1 MISLTIPRWAT
12 GRILRMNISSKLT
25 PRALKALR
33 EKGKVG
39 YRLGGKEYEY
49 RTTDVLAALD
59 EDSKGGVRAGEGGNV
74 MSKNWK
80 SWKNG
85 QACLQLV
92 KGAQIRERRTNGNGG
107 FSYDLI
113 HREKVKNKRGETV
126 VGRVPR
132 VLKGATNRSEAED
145 AAIKLLA
152 TLDEEKDT
160 VFERSVGGIY
170 KISEIVPKFLRD
182 KKSENIDIDSYQQLE
197 WIFKNRLVPFFC
209 DLRMNDLTL
218 RHQKDYRDKRRD
230 ENIADI
236 TIQKELAPLSS
247 LYIFAKDEQLYD
259 GANPINIKKLKL
271 TIVERERFM
280 SYEEQALIWPELEKY
295 PLLKDLVEF
304 AYGTCMRPK
313 NIINHTT
320 WESIHWNE
328 KEPYVFIPKDK
339 HKNRTK
345 DGSYLLTK
353 KVLEILTRRKEESR
367 NFEDFDNVFWRME
380 NGKPVPVSEAFI
392 QRAWNEVL
400 ENVGIREKEE
410 AEGQDRLRF
419 YDLKHTRLSRL
430 GAKTG
435 NVLLLKRISNHKD
448 TKSLERYVK
457 GNALNGYAMKAL
469 EEDDGENG

>member
-1 MISLTIPRWAT
+1 MNSLTLPEWAT
-12 GRILRMNISSKLT
+12 GRILRMNISSKLS
-25 PRALKALR
+25 PRALKRLR
-33 EKGKVG
+33 EKGNVG

-49 RTTDVLAALD
+49 RTADVQATLH
-59 EDSKGGVRAGEGGNV
+59 EDSKGGKRADKGGKK
-74 MSKNWK
+74 MSKRDWK
-80 SWKNG
+80 DWENG
-85 QACLQLV
+85 LACLQLV

-113 HREKVKNKRGETV
+113 HREKVKNKKGETV

-132 VLKGATNRSEAED
+132 VLKGVTNRDEAEV
-145 AAIKLLA
+145 AAYKLLA
-152 TLDEEKDT
+152 VLDEEKDT
-160 VFERSVGGIY
+160 VFERNAGGVF
-170 KISEIVPKFLRD
+170 KISEVVPKFLKD
-182 KKSENIDIDSYQQLE
+182 KKSEDIDTDSYQQLE
-197 WIFKNRLVPFFC
+197 WIFKNRLIPFFG

-280 SYEEQALIWPELEKY
+280 SYEEQALIWAELEKY

-320 WESIHWNE
+320 WESIQWDE
-328 KEPYVFIPKDK
+328 KEPYVFIPKEN

-367 NFEDFDNVFWRME
+367 NFENFTNVFWRME
-380 NGKPVPVSEAFI
+380 NGRPVKVSEAFI

-400 ENVGIREKEE
+400 DNVGIREKEE
-410 AEGQDRLRF
+410 AEGRD
-419 YDLKHTRLSRL
+419 K
-430 GAKTG
+430 
-435 NVLLLKRISNHKD
+435 
-448 TKSLERYVK
+448 
-457 GNALNGYAMKAL
+457 
-469 EEDDGENG
+469 